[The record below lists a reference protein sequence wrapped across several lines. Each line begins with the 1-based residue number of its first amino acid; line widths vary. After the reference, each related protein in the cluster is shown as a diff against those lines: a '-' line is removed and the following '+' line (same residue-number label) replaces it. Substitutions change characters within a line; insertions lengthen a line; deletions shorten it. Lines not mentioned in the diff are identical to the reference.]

1 MSLFR
6 TLFAALTRY
15 SSRPITVTLDTA
27 TPPAAATAI
36 DISGYSGGWV
46 KVAATIASVTITW
59 YGCDTATGTYV
70 PIYFGGAVVTTTLP
84 GGTACMAEI
93 PAACWQYPFLKPQS
107 NADDGE
113 TITVG
118 LKS

>member
-1 MSLFR
+1 MKLERFP
-6 TLFAALTRY
+6 T
-15 SSRPITVTLDTA
+15 IINVTLDTA

-36 DISGYSGGWV
+36 DMREFAGGWV
-46 KVAATIASVTITW
+46 KVASTIASVTFSW
-59 YGCDTATGTYV
+59 YGCDTIDGTYV
-70 PIYFGGAVVTTTLP
+70 PVYFGGAAVTTTLP

-93 PAACWQYPFLKPQS
+93 PAACWQYPFLKISS

-113 TITVG
+113 AIVVG